1 MTSENEVAADP
12 LPVPPAVAAEFE
24 TMTRRLAIEVPP
36 HLLRGVLLGYRG
48 LRELAE
54 LLRGAQPAGSAV
66 SAGRDGSAATAEAAG
81 A

>member
-48 LRELAE
+48 LRDLAD
-54 LLRGAQPAGSAV
+54 LLRSAQSAA
-66 SAGRDGSAATAEAAG
+66 SAGRDGSAGTAEAAG